1 MIKKIRYVFLLSILF
16 TIGICT
22 NSFARITTNDPTVN
36 AGETVT
42 ITISSQEPVASG
54 AINIT
59 QNSSGLPFKS
69 AVGDTVNGTLV
80 AFSKTKNITSGI
92 ATYTFTAP
100 DVSKDTVYKV
110 VFSSQD
116 MANENGTAI
125 ANSSATATVTVKA
138 KAQTNSPST
147 PSGGNNSSGNNGNS
161 NTSGGNGSSGT
172 TTPEPVK
179 LQSLKINSTLYK
191 KQLQT
196 NLSVTV
202 EDQDEISLLPKTS
215 DGSSCKITNTTN
227 KETKTVKSGATRKN

>member
-54 AINIT
+54 AIKLESNNGLT
-59 QNSSGLPFKS
+59 LKGTSGGTES
-69 AVGDTVNGTLV
+69 ADKKLV
-80 AFSKTKNITSGI
+80 AFSKTNNATSGLV
-92 ATYTFTAP
+92 TYTFTAP

-138 KAQTNSPST
+138 KAQTNNPST
-147 PSGGNNSSGNNGNS
+147 PSGGNNGNS

-172 TTPEPVK
+172 TTPEPEKVK

-191 KQLQT
+191 NQLKT

-202 EDQDEISLLPKTS
+202 EGQEEISLLPKTS

-227 KETKTVKSGATRKN
+227 KETKTVKSGATREN